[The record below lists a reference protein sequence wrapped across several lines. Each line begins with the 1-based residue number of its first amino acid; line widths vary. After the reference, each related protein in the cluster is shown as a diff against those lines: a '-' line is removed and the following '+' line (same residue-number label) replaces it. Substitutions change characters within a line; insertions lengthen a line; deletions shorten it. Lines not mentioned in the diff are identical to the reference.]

1 MVPRLPKSRLSPLVS
16 AAAMLRLSVPV
27 PPSTE
32 SMSVS
37 AATSVTAK
45 AVFEP
50 PPAIAP
56 EDAEVMETVT
66 VGVVL
71 DVVVVVDVLELSSS
85 LAARISRPTSSAA
98 PATATATTVVFRP
111 GPLTTVTSSLETMI
125 SLPSMMYWPS
135 LAMNRWP
142 FSSSNSIWPLPS
154 RSKLTT
160 EEVISSK
167 PSTLSACACAAAMTL
182 APAAATAAAVILPR
196 LLRLISASL
205 LAIRSA
211 TDFMSLNSIKFSAPK
226 YSRDTRND
234 PERSKRPGV
243 FFNWS
248 NTSPEITGPLRL
260 S

>member
-1 MVPRLPKSRLSPLVS
+1 MVS

-37 AATSVTAK
+37 AETSVTAK

-71 DVVVVVDVLELSSS
+71 DVVVVVDVLELLSSS
-85 LAARISRPTSSAA
+85 FAVRISRPTSSAA
-98 PATATATTVVFRP
+98 PATATATTVVFNP

-135 LAMNRWP
+135 LAMKRWP
-142 FSSSNSIWPLPS
+142 FSSSNSIWPLPR

-160 EEVISSK
+160 EEVMSSK
-167 PSTLSACACAAAMTL
+167 PSTLPACACAAAMTL

-226 YSRDTRND
+226 YSRDTRDD
-234 PERSKRPGV
+234 PE
-243 FFNWS
+243 
-248 NTSPEITGPLRL
+248 TG
-260 S
+260 

>member
-1 MVPRLPKSRLSPLVS
+1 MSPVSEELIDTVFNEELAELEEDELEAVEAELEAVVALLPDVSKSSPTR
-16 AAAMLRLSVPV
+16 A
-27 PPSTE
+27 
-32 SMSVS
+32 
-37 AATSVTAK
+37 
-45 AVFEP
+45 
-50 PPAIAP
+50 
-56 EDAEVMETVT
+56 
-66 VGVVL
+66 
-71 DVVVVVDVLELSSS
+71 
-85 LAARISRPTSSAA
+85 AA
-98 PATATATTVVFRP
+98 PATATATTMVFIP

-135 LAMNRWP
+135 LAMKRWP
-142 FSSSNSIWPLPS
+142 FSSSNSIWPLPR

-167 PSTLSACACAAAMTL
+167 PSTLAASACAAAITL

-243 FFNWS
+243 SFNWS
-248 NTSPEITGPLRL
+248 NTSPEITGPLRF